1 MLEKLDDVIFSNNDL
16 VFVCEDSDVTFISDD
31 MGLNTMYLHNIN
43 LDDDDFDDDDPETI
57 IHVRL
62 SVIDT
67 NTARYVKTGKHIIIA
82 CKHSIQQDGA
92 IGACQKMEK
101 RNKIIFEW

>member
-16 VFVCEDSDVTFISDD
+16 VFVSEDSDHVTFISDD

-43 LDDDDFDDDDPETI
+43 LDDDNFDDDGPETI
-57 IHVRL
+57 IHDRL
-62 SVIDT
+62 SAVDT
-67 NTARYVKTGKHIIIA
+67 NTASYVKTGKQIIIT

-92 IGACQKMEK
+92 IGTCRKMEK
-101 RNKIIFEW
+101 RNKIIFD

>member
-16 VFVCEDSDVTFISDD
+16 VFVNEDSDHVTFISDD

-43 LDDDDFDDDDPETI
+43 PDDDNFDDDDDGPETI
-57 IHVRL
+57 IHVRP
-62 SVIDT
+62 SAIDT
-67 NTARYVKTGKHIIIA
+67 NTASYVKTGKQIIIT

-92 IGACQKMEK
+92 NRKMEK
-101 RNKIIFEW
+101 RNKIIFD